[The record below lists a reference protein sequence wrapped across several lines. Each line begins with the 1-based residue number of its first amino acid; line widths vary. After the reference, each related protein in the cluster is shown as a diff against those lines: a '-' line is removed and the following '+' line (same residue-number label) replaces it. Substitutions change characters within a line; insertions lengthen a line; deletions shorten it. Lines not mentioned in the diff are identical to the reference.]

1 MPDSFFRDQSEEP
14 QKPVNPEE
22 VAKEEEPKVKAESD
36 ELIEEEDR
44 IAAVMSY
51 IPFLCFVPLV
61 NATWRDNQK
70 ARFHARQGVIL
81 FLIEL
86 AAALFLIDDLSKFVF
101 RAVLIFA
108 AALSAVGIYFAI
120 QGRSLRLPF
129 ISDIA
134 DKAKL

>member
-1 MPDSFFRDQSEEP
+1 VADSFFRDQGEEP
-14 QKPVNPEE
+14 GDPVAPTEA
-22 VAKEEEPKVKAESD
+22 VKEEEPKLEAESD
-36 ELIEEEDR
+36 ELLEEEDR

-61 NATWRDNQK
+61 NVNWRDNKK

-86 AAALFLIDDLSKFVF
+86 ASALFLIDDLSKFVF
-101 RAVLIFA
+101 RAVLLLA
-108 AALSAVGIYFAI
+108 AALAAVGIYFAL
-120 QGRSLRLPF
+120 QGKSLRLPF

>member
-1 MPDSFFRDQSEEP
+1 MPESFFHDQDEQPAPKEEP
-14 QKPVNPEE
+14 SKEMPAGLEE
-22 VAKEEEPKVKAESD
+22 KDSEAAEE
-36 ELIEEEDR
+36 LGEEDR

-61 NATWRDNQK
+61 NVNWKDNPK
-70 ARFHARQGVIL
+70 ARFHARQGVML

-101 RAVLIFA
+101 RAVLILA
-108 AALSAVGIYFAI
+108 AAMAAVGIYFAL
-120 QGRSLRLPF
+120 QGRSFRLPF